1 MCIAKIVRKLLEGFG
16 ARDEIAFAIDF
27 DDDADLS
34 AGMNIVADQTFGGFA
49 RGFLGRGGLAL
60 LAEDVDG
67 LFDVAFGLDEGSAA
81 IAEAGIGA
89 LSEFLHE
96 LSGNFHDWFTCT
108 HPFCLQF

>member
-1 MCIAKIVRKLLEGFG
+1 
-16 ARDEIAFAIDF
+16 
-27 DDDADLS
+27 
-34 AGMNIVADQTFGGFA
+34 MNIVADQTFSSFT
-49 RGFLGRGGLAL
+49 RGFLCCGGLTL

-81 IAEAGIGA
+81 ITEAGIGA

-108 HPFCLQF
+108 HPYLFAVLSCKS